1 MLEAL
6 NIRVHCFRARHR
18 FRL

>member
-6 NIRVHCFRARHR
+6 NIRVHCFRARHQ